1 MKVIAFNGSPRK
13 DGNTAIMLN
22 ETLAAISRHDIETE
36 LVHINPKDLA
46 PCTGCNYCRNSGE
59 GRCIQNDS
67 LNAWLEKIFAADG
80 LLLGSPT
87 YFFGMHPSLKCLIDR
102 VGYIVRGKIT
112 KGERGYLFRK
122 IGGALAVDASS
133 GAPLVVQAIQS
144 FFMITEM
151 IVPGGVYWPIGK
163 GSKPGDVLEDN
174 AGMRNARNLGENM
187 AWLIKTMHK

>member
-1 MKVIAFNGSPRK
+1 MKVLAFNGSPRK

-22 ETLAAISRHDIETE
+22 EALSAISQQDIETE
-36 LVHINPKDLA
+36 LIHIKPMELK

-59 GRCIQNDS
+59 SRCIQDDPLND
-67 LNAWLEKIFAADG
+67 WLGEIFAADG

-102 VGYIVRGKIT
+102 VGYIVRGRST
-112 KGERGYLFRK
+112 KGERGQLFRK

-133 GAPLVVQAIQS
+133 GAPLIVQAIQS

-151 IVPGGVYWPIGK
+151 VVPGGIYWPIGK
-163 GSKPGDVLEDN
+163 GSKPGDVREDQ
-174 AGMRNARNLGENM
+174 AGMRNAKNLGENM
-187 AWLIKTMHK
+187 AWLIKCLRK